1 MNEVIR
7 FALLG
12 LGVGALYAFA
22 SQGLIVVYRGTGVL
36 NFSLGATAIAGV
48 FMQWE
53 LHTEHG
59 WPFLLSAV
67 VGVAWSALLGA
78 LTHWVI
84 MRPLRRSSSL
94 VRVIATL
101 GVLITIQ
108 AAVVIR
114 YGSNPRQVES
124 WLPTDRWT
132 LWGDV
137 GITVDRLILLAI
149 GSASALGLWL
159 LYRSSQFGL
168 ATEAVSESERSAAAI
183 GLSPNRI
190 ALLNWALGSAIAAV
204 AGILVVPIITLQV
217 TAMTSLILAALAAAL
232 VGDFRSF
239 PIATIAGF
247 AIGIGQALVGRFAEQ
262 EGSGPSLPFLVI
274 IVVLVVRGRSL
285 PLRDH
290 YLQQLPMLGNGRI
303 SWAWAL
309 FGCGAVVF
317 VMVTK
322 EAKWVDAL
330 TVSLGVAII
339 LLSIVVL
346 TGYAGQ
352 LSLAQ
357 AAIAGFGAYVAG
369 RLVAVFDIPFLLGL
383 VAGVVAAVPLG
394 LIFGLPA
401 VRTRGINLAI
411 VTLGLGTTIEL
422 MLFNNRNYT
431 GGVQGT
437 QVGNP
442 DLFGFDIGS
451 INHPARYGI
460 FVLAM
465 AMLTV
470 AVVANVRRGRSGRR
484 LIAVRT
490 NERAAAALGIDVMF
504 AKLFAFAI
512 ASAIA
517 ALGGIVLAFRLS
529 SISYESFSNFTSITY
544 VGLALFGGVGQLLGA
559 FVGSTLATAGIN
571 QEILE
576 TTWDG
581 VGRWI
586 QLISGI
592 GILLTLLSY
601 KDGVAAQWVKISRVI
616 KKARKWSRPYT
627 IELTDVAD
635 VRGALDRD
643 ARVPP
648 RTLTIEHLTV
658 RYGAVVAVHDVSYRL
673 EPGTIT
679 GLIGPN
685 GAGKTSLIDAI
696 SGFTPAE
703 GRVLLDDVDLS
714 KQSPVRRARAGV
726 ARSFQSLELFE
737 DSTVFE
743 NLSVAADPQDL
754 RSYVVDLVWPINP
767 LLPPEVVRAIT
778 EFDLDEELHRDVQDL
793 SYGKRR
799 LLAIARAVAMHP
811 SVLLL
816 DEPAAGLS
824 ATESAELARVVRRLA
839 ADWGMAILV
848 VEHDMDFVMGVC
860 DQVVVLD
867 FGQLI
872 AAGLARRGAVRSRRD
887 RRLPRRRQRG
897 RRSTGPPAGSAGRR
911 SVVRHE
917 GTVAGDAQPE
927 GRLPRAGGRARRQHH
942 GPARRGGLPARPERC
957 RQDDDAADD
966 RRRAGAGRRRR
977 PVQPRADVHVDAPTD
992 PRRRHRPRHRGTAG
1006 VHEDVGPR
1014 QPARRRRFGRRCA
1027 GAVPGARAA
1036 PVGARRHALGRRAAD
1051 ARPRPRAEPQPV
1063 DPARRRALARPRAAG
1078 RRPAA
1083 RCGPQGRRR
1092 ARDGGAD
1099 RRAARPQGVAVR
1111 RPDVPHGAR
1120 ADPARADRRRG
1131 ARSGSTRSRR
1141 PTCAARRRP
1150 RRTTSSG
1157 CAGRTSASSGSANG
1171 CGSGSWNG

>member
-1 MNEVIR
+1 MSEVIR

-12 LGVGALYAFA
+12 LGVGSLYAFA
-22 SQGLIVVYRGTGVL
+22 SQGLIVIYRGTGVL

-53 LHTEHG
+53 LQNEHG
-59 WPFLLSAV
+59 WPFLASAIA
-67 VGVAWSALLGA
+67 GVAWSAVLGT
-78 LTHWVI
+78 LTHWMV

-101 GVLITIQ
+101 GVLISIQ
-108 AAVVIR
+108 AGVVIR
-114 YGSNPRQVES
+114 YGSNAVQVES
-124 WLPTDRWT
+124 WLPTDRVT

-137 GITVDRLILLAI
+137 GITVDRLILLGI
-149 GSASALGLWL
+149 GSASAAGLWL

-217 TAMTSLILAALAAAL
+217 TAMTALILAALAAAL

-239 PIATIAGF
+239 PIATAAGF
-247 AIGIGQALVGRFAEQ
+247 AIGIGQALVGRFANQ
-262 EGSGPSLPFLVI
+262 EGLGASLPFIVI
-274 IVVLVVRGRSL
+274 IVVLVFRGRSL

-290 YLQQLPMLGNGRI
+290 FLQQLPMVGTGRI
-303 SWAWAL
+303 SWAWTL
-309 FGCGAVVF
+309 FGCGSVVF

-322 EAKWVDAL
+322 EAKWIDAI
-330 TVSLGVAII
+330 TVSLGVTIV

-357 AAIAGFGAYVAG
+357 YSIAGFGAYVAG

-383 VAGVVAAVPLG
+383 LAGVAAAIPLG

-411 VTLGLGTTIEL
+411 VTLGLGSTIEL
-422 MLFNNRNYT
+422 MLFKNRNYT

-442 DLFGFDIGS
+442 DLFGYDIGS

-460 FVLAM
+460 FVLVM
-465 AMLTV
+465 TMLTV
-470 AVVANVRRGRSGRR
+470 VAVANVRRGRSGRR

-490 NERAAAALGIDVMF
+490 NERAAAALGINVMV
-504 AKLFAFAI
+504 AKLFAFSF

-529 SISYESFSNFTSITY
+529 SISYSSFSNFNSITY

-576 TTWDG
+576 TTWEG

-592 GILLTLLSY
+592 GILLTLIVY
-601 KDGVAAQWVKISRVI
+601 KDGVAAQWVKIARSI
-616 KKARKWSRPYT
+616 KKTRKWSRPYT
-627 IELTDVAD
+627 IRLADVAD
-635 VRGALDRD
+635 RRTELDGD
-643 ARVPP
+643 LPSHARVPA
-648 RTLTIEHLTV
+648 RTLIVEGLTV
-658 RYGAVVAVHDVSYRL
+658 RYGVVTAVDDVSFRL
-673 EPGTIT
+673 EPGVVT

-685 GAGKTSLIDAI
+685 GAGKTSLIDAV
-696 SGFTPAE
+696 SGFAPAA
-703 GRVLLDDVDLS
+703 GRVLLDDIDLS
-714 KQSPVRRARAGV
+714 KHSAVKRARAGV

-743 NLSVAADPQDL
+743 NLSVAADPQDF
-754 RSYVVDLVWPINP
+754 RSYLLDLIWPINP
-767 LLPPEVVRAIT
+767 PFPPEVVRAVT
-778 EFDLDEELHRDVQDL
+778 EFALDEDLHRDVHDL

-824 ATESAELARVVRRLA
+824 SSESMELARVVRRLA
-839 ADWGMAILV
+839 DDWGMAILV
-848 VEHDMDFVMGVC
+848 VEHDMNFVMGVC

-867 FGQLI
+867 FGKRIASGSPEEVRSDAAVI
-872 AAGLARRGAVRSRRD
+872 AAYLGD
-887 RRLPRRRQRG
+887 
-897 RRSTGPPAGSAGRR
+897 GSDT
-911 SVVRHE
+911 E
-917 GTVAGDAQPE
+917 P
-927 GRLPRAGGRARRQHH
+927 
-942 GPARRGGLPARPERC
+942 
-957 RQDDDAADD
+957 DD
-966 RRRAGAGRRRR
+966 RR
-977 PVQPRADVHVDAPTD
+977 D
-992 PRRRHRPRHRGTAG
+992 
-1006 VHEDVGPR
+1006 
-1014 QPARRRRFGRRCA
+1014 
-1027 GAVPGARAA
+1027 
-1036 PVGARRHALGRRAAD
+1036 L
-1051 ARPRPRAEPQPV
+1051 QPV
-1063 DPARRRALARPRAAG
+1063 ASA
-1078 RRPAA
+1078 
-1083 RCGPQGRRR
+1083 
-1092 ARDGGAD
+1092 
-1099 RRAARPQGVAVR
+1099 
-1111 RPDVPHGAR
+1111 
-1120 ADPARADRRRG
+1120 
-1131 ARSGSTRSRR
+1131 
-1141 PTCAARRRP
+1141 
-1150 RRTTSSG
+1150 
-1157 CAGRTSASSGSANG
+1157 ASSGGSAAG
-1171 CGSGSWNG
+1171 GAA